1 MTDAAS
7 RVVELADTSVWGKH
21 HRAEVAAWFDPA
33 MEDGLIA
40 VCDMVVMEVLT
51 SARDGRDFRRLEE
64 ALGYCAWYAVEAADW
79 IEARRVY
86 RALADQGPLHHRAV
100 KIPDL
105 LIAAVAGR
113 NQLVVVH
120 YDEDYDRIAAVTGQ
134 PVRWAATRGSL

>member
-1 MTDAAS
+1 MTGPVS
-7 RVVELADTSVWGKH
+7 PLVELADTSVWGKH
-21 HRAEVAAWFDPA
+21 HRQEVAAWFDPA
-33 MEDGLIA
+33 IADGDIA
-40 VCDMVVMEVLT
+40 VCDMVVMEVLA

-64 ALGYCAWYAVEAADW
+64 ALGYCPWYPVEATDW

-105 LIAAVAGR
+105 LIAAVAAR

-120 YDEDYDRIAAVTGQ
+120 YDDDYDRIAGITGQ
-134 PVRWAATRGSL
+134 PVRWAAICGSL